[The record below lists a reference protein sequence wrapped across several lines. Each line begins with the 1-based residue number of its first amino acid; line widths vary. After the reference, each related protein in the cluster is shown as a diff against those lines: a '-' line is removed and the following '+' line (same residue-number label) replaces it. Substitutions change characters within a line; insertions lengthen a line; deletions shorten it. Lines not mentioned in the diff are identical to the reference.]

1 MENIALV
8 LEGGGMRG
16 MFTSG
21 VLDAFLEKNIEFKYV
36 IGVSMGAYTGASYVA
51 KQKLRN
57 KKVLV
62 ESIQNEDFFNIKRFF
77 TSKPLLH
84 SDFVFTMMNK
94 FKNPFDYSR
103 FYKNNTKFLSVATD
117 LESGL
122 PHYFEKG
129 KINCFEK
136 TIKASC
142 AYPVITDIV
151 NINNKYYI
159 DGGVSD
165 PIPYKKALLD
175 GNKKILVVLTQ
186 PKGDIEKAPW
196 YLKTS
201 SIIYK
206 NYPKIIEVLNNRHT
220 EYNKT
225 ITELEILEK
234 KGIAYILRP
243 ETKISILTK
252 DLEKLNNSFNDG
264 YQKAI
269 AFIEDNLQIL
279 Y

>member
-1 MENIALV
+1 MKKSALI

-16 MFTSG
+16 IFTSG
-21 VLDAFLEKNIEFKYV
+21 VLDAFLEKNIEIPYV
-36 IGVSMGAYTGASYVA
+36 IGVSMGAYTGTSYIT

-57 KKVLV
+57 KKVLI
-62 ESIQNEDFFNIKRFF
+62 ESIQNKDFFDIKRFF
-77 TSKPLLH
+77 SAKPLLH

-94 FKNPFDYSR
+94 FENPFDYSK
-103 FYKNNTKFLSVATD
+103 FYKSNTKFLSVATD

-122 PHYFEKG
+122 PHYFEKS
-129 KINCFEK
+129 KTNCFEK
-136 TIKASC
+136 AIKASC

-151 NINNKYYI
+151 NINNKNYI

-196 YLKTS
+196 YLKVS
-201 SIIYK
+201 SIIYTK
-206 NYPKIIEVLNNRHT
+206 YPKIIEVLKKRHI

-225 ITELEILEK
+225 ITELEVLEK

-252 DLEKLNNSFNDG
+252 DLEKLNKSYNDG

-269 AFIEDNLQIL
+269 NLIDNVKINI
-279 Y
+279 